1 MEDFEIVGRIIRD
14 YPDALSERKK
24 LQALFLDF
32 FPQDRLKRNTLLM
45 VYDDGIVNEM
55 KGLAQMDRMVMHRF
69 VKSVEQGYGIRSKN
83 AESAVLTWAQAMG
96 LLPDHGSS
104 GAGCSVQE
112 KVLAEEESVKE

>member
-1 MEDFEIVGRIIRD
+1 MEDFEVLAKIIRD

-45 VYDDGIVNEM
+45 VFDDGIVNEM

-69 VKSVEQGYGIRSKN
+69 VKSDRK
-83 AESAVLTWAQAMG
+83 
-96 LLPDHGSS
+96 
-104 GAGCSVQE
+104 SV
-112 KVLAEEESVKE
+112 V